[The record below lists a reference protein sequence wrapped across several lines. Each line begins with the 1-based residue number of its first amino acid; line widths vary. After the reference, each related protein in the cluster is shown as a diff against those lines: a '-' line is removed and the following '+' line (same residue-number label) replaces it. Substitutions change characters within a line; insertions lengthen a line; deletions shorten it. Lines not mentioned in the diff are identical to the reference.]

1 MNIILCGFMGSG
13 KTVVG
18 TELAKITGRKF
29 VDTDEMVE
37 KKQGVAI
44 KAIFATRGEEY
55 FRDLEW
61 EVCKEVAQMKDAVI
75 STGGGAMTFQ
85 RNVDASV
92 YAQRVYGKDITA
104 VPTTKGAVTEQVY
117 LPMYGIVRD
126 DNALMV
132 VADKGDS
139 HVHII
144 RGTGCVRHRVIPNG
158 DFLGLDAAAF
168 KHSQRRGIAA
178 HIERIRRAKDK
189 LEVAQVVA
197 ALGLTGHRRR
207 FL

>member
-1 MNIILCGFMGSG
+1 MWLYGKR

-85 RNVDASV
+85 RNVDAVKNS
-92 YAQRVYGKDITA
+92 GK
-104 VPTTKGAVTEQVY
+104 
-117 LPMYGIVRD
+117 IV
-126 DNALMV
+126 
-132 VADKGDS
+132 
-139 HVHII
+139 
-144 RGTGCVRHRVIPNG
+144 
-158 DFLGLDAAAF
+158 FLDADFDVICKRIGNNTNRPLFQNKEKAKALYDERKAKYLACADIVIDGNMSARKTALDIAQMF
-168 KHSQRRGIAA
+168 KQS
-178 HIERIRRAKDK
+178 
-189 LEVAQVVA
+189 
-197 ALGLTGHRRR
+197 
-207 FL
+207 